1 MPQCF
6 GTCSA
11 TNDPVVSSR
20 RFSVDNFIPS
30 VFLWFAHH
38 PFGAATM
45 VYAASVLGV
54 LVYAYFEPRDHV

>member
-1 MPQCF
+1 M
-6 GTCSA
+6 TLWY
-11 TNDPVVSSR
+11 SSK

-45 VYAASVLGV
+45 VYAASVLVV
-54 LVYAYFEPRDHV
+54 LLYAYFEPKDHV

>member
-1 MPQCF
+1 MTLWYPRKGLVWTISF
-6 GTCSA
+6 
-11 TNDPVVSSR
+11 
-20 RFSVDNFIPS
+20 PS